1 MSAGVGRHFFMA
13 APTFA
18 GVPMALDRLALLRE
32 LSELPGPPG
41 FEDEVRARLDKAVR
55 PHADKVRTDRLGNLI
70 ASFEGKGPRVM
81 LAAHMDEV
89 GFIATHLHDGGFL
102 SFTTLGGWDP
112 RILPGGQV
120 WVLGD
125 EGRALGTIGVK
136 PPHITSPAEREKV
149 IPVDELT
156 VDTGLT
162 KRELSAKGIR
172 IGSPMVP
179 ATSFAQLSR
188 HIVAGKA
195 FDDRAGCTVMA
206 ALAETLDGVNADLVF
221 TVQEEVGTRGAG
233 PAAFGLEP
241 DFALVLEGTAA
252 GDFPGVAEHKR
263 PSAMGKGPVI
273 TAADHTT
280 IVPAR
285 VVRHLI
291 RTAERAKVN
300 YQVKKPLVGGTD
312 AGPIHT
318 SRAGVPTAIVSLSVR
333 YLHSWSLMLDLRD
346 MEGELRLVRAFL
358 KDVAAGKL

>member
-1 MSAGVGRHFFMA
+1 
-13 APTFA
+13 
-18 GVPMALDRLALLRE
+18 MALNKLTLLRD
-32 LSELPGPPG
+32 LSNLPGPSG
-41 FEDEVRARLDKAVR
+41 SEDEVRAYLDKAVR

-70 ASFEGKGPRVM
+70 ASFEGKGPRLMV
-81 LAAHMDEV
+81 AAHMDEV
-89 GFIATHLHDGGFL
+89 GFITTHLYDGGFL
-102 SFTTLGGWDP
+102 NFAMLGGWDP
-112 RILPGGQV
+112 RILPGGKV
-120 WVLGD
+120 TVLGD
-125 EGRALGTIGVK
+125 KGRASGTIGVK

-162 KRELSAKGIR
+162 KAEMRAKGIR

-179 ATSFAQLSR
+179 STTFEELSR
-188 HIVAGKA
+188 NIVAGKA
-195 FDDRAGCTVMA
+195 FDDRAGCAVMA
-206 ALAETLDGVNADLVF
+206 LLAEGLSGVNADLVF

-241 DFALVLEGTAA
+241 DLGLVLEGTAA
-252 GDFPGVAEHKR
+252 GDFPSVPENRR

-280 IVPAR
+280 IVPPKL
-285 VVRHLI
+285 VRHLI
-291 RTAERAKVN
+291 ATAERVGVP

-312 AGPIHT
+312 AGPIHL

-346 MEGELRLVRAFL
+346 VDRELALVRAFV
-358 KDVAAGKL
+358 KDVAAGKVAL

>member
-1 MSAGVGRHFFMA
+1 
-13 APTFA
+13 
-18 GVPMALDRLALLRE
+18 MALDRVALLKD

-41 FEDEVRARLDKAVR
+41 FEDAVRARIEKAVR
-55 PHADKVRTDRLGNLI
+55 PHADRVRTDRLGNLI
-70 ASFEGKGPRVM
+70 ASFDGKGPRVM

-102 SFTTLGGWDP
+102 SFTALGGWDP

-120 WVLGD
+120 KVLGD
-125 EGRALGTIGVK
+125 AGDALATIGVK
-136 PPHITSPAEREKV
+136 PPHITSAAEREKV

-156 VDTGLT
+156 ADTGLT
-162 KRELSAKGIR
+162 KREMAAKGIR
-172 IGSPMVP
+172 IGTPMVP
-179 ATSFAQLSR
+179 ATSFAHLSKN
-188 HIVAGKA
+188 IVSGKA
-195 FDDRAGCTVMA
+195 FDDRAGCTVMS
-206 ALAETLDGVNADLVF
+206 ALAEGLRGVNADLVF

-241 DFALVLEGTAA
+241 DFGLVLEGTAA
-252 GDFPGVAEHKR
+252 GDFPSVPAHKQ

-285 VVRHLI
+285 IVKHLVK
-291 RTAERAKVN
+291 TAERARLP

-312 AGPIHT
+312 AGPIHL

-346 MEGELRLVRAFL
+346 MEAELKLVRAYL
-358 KDVAAGKL
+358 KDVAAGKLGR

>member
-1 MSAGVGRHFFMA
+1 
-13 APTFA
+13 
-18 GVPMALDRLALLRE
+18 MALDRLQLLRE

-41 FEDEVRARLDKAVR
+41 FEDEVRARLTKAVK
-55 PHADKVRTDRLGNLI
+55 PHADSVRTDRLGNLI

-81 LAAHMDEV
+81 IAAHMDEV
-89 GFIATHLHDGGFL
+89 AFIVTHLHDGGFL

-120 WVLGD
+120 SVLGD
-125 EGRALGTIGVK
+125 KRRALGTIGIK
-136 PPHITSPAEREKV
+136 PPHITSASERKKV

-156 VDTGLT
+156 VDTGLS
-162 KRELSAKGIR
+162 KREMAAKGIR

-179 ATSFAQLSR
+179 STAFAQLSKN
-188 HIVAGKA
+188 IVSGKA

-206 ALAETLDGVNADLVF
+206 ALAETLSGVNVNLVF

-233 PAAFGLEP
+233 PAAFELEP
-241 DFALVLEGTAA
+241 DIALVLEGTAA
-252 GDFPGVAEHKR
+252 GDFPSVPEHKQ

-280 IVPAR
+280 IVPQR
-285 VVRHLI
+285 LVRHLI
-291 RTAERAKVN
+291 KMAERTKVP

-312 AGPIHT
+312 AGPIHR

-346 MEGELRLVRAFL
+346 MDAELKLVRAFV
-358 KDVAAGKL
+358 KDVAGGKVRA

>member
-1 MSAGVGRHFFMA
+1 MA
-13 APTFA
+13 MDK
-18 GVPMALDRLALLRE
+18 VALLRE

-41 FEDEVRARLDKAVR
+41 FEDEVRARLQKAVK
-55 PHADKVRTDRLGNLI
+55 PHADRVRTDRMGNLI
-70 ASFEGKGPRVM
+70 ASFDGKGPRVM

-89 GFIATHLHDGGFL
+89 GFIVTHLHDGGFL

-120 WVLGD
+120 SVLGD
-125 EGRALGTIGVK
+125 TAEALGTIGVK
-136 PPHITSPAEREKV
+136 PPHITSAAEREKV
-149 IPVDELT
+149 IAVDELT

-162 KRELSAKGIR
+162 KREMGAKGIR
-172 IGSPMVP
+172 IGTPMVP
-179 ATSFAQLSR
+179 ATKFAQLSKN
-188 HIVAGKA
+188 IVSGKA

-206 ALAETLDGVNADLVF
+206 ALAQGLKGVNADLVF

-241 DFALVLEGTAA
+241 DVALVLEGTAA
-252 GDFPGVAEHKR
+252 GDFPSVPAHKQ

-280 IVPAR
+280 IVP
-285 VVRHLI
+285 VRMVKHLI
-291 RTAERAKVN
+291 RTAERAKVR

-312 AGPIHT
+312 AGPIHR

-346 MEGELRLVRAFL
+346 MEAELKLVRGFL
-358 KDVAAGKL
+358 KDVAAGKVRP